1 VSTVVYSSPFVPA
14 EWIAAH
20 GLRPL
25 RLRPGA
31 GAASVGP
38 VMGMCPYAR
47 AFVGDVASAAAI
59 VNPGRGGSPDPAGN
73 APAAGWHGHAP
84 LRGHAPAESGTHGHA
99 TSRGHVTRPLA
110 SDPASGA
117 AGRVADSP
125 WRETR
130 RAQGAGCPPGVVI
143 NAVVLTTTCDQ
154 MRRAAEWL
162 ALGGGPPVF
171 LMNVPATWQTP
182 ASARLY
188 RDELQRLGRFLVR
201 LGGAAPSREHLADT
215 MEAYDARRA
224 ALRGALGALG
234 AREAS
239 EAIARF
245 DAGEEADDAAL
256 RDLVRGGSPDPP
268 RSGACEKDR
277 EHTYAAGQETR
288 RARLEGPSVPREG
301 PQTRRAQAVPLALV
315 GGPLAREDV
324 RVFDAIE
331 RAGGRVVLDGTE
343 SGARTFPAPFDR
355 RRLRDDPLLELG
367 DAYFGAIPDI
377 FRRPDTALY
386 QWLGRELAASAAR
399 GIVLWRNVW
408 CDLWA
413 AAGVRLREATGL
425 PVLDLDVSG
434 EEAGFNRT
442 ADRLQAFMEMLK

>member
-31 GAASVGP
+31 GAASLGP

-47 AFVGDVASAAAI
+47 AFVGDVASGAAA
-59 VNPGRGGSPDPAGN
+59 PAG
-73 APAAGWHGHAP
+73 
-84 LRGHAPAESGTHGHA
+84 T
-99 TSRGHVTRPLA
+99 
-110 SDPASGA
+110 
-117 AGRVADSP
+117 
-125 WRETR
+125 
-130 RAQGAGCPPGVVI
+130 
-143 NAVVLTTTCDQ
+143 VLTTTCDQ

-215 MEAYDARRA
+215 MEAYDARRT

-245 DAGEEADDAAL
+245 DAGEDLESGKPCGTAAL
-256 RDLVRGGSPDPP
+256 GCAGLH
-268 RSGACEKDR
+268 RSCTPEG
-277 EHTYAAGQETR
+277 R
-288 RARLEGPSVPREG
+288 RA
-301 PQTRRAQAVPLALV
+301 TVPLALV
-315 GGPLAREDV
+315 GGPLAREDA

-343 SGARTFPAPFDR
+343 SGARTLPAPFDR
-355 RRLRDDPLLELG
+355 RRLRDDPLLELV

-399 GIVLWRNVW
+399 GIVVWRNVW

-413 AAGVRLREATGL
+413 ASVVRLREATGL
-425 PVLDLDVSG
+425 AVLDLDVSG

-442 ADRLQAFMEMLK
+442 ADRLQALMEMLK